1 MPTLLVLGAT
11 SDMARATAL
20 EFCSNGWDLILAARD
35 IEAAEAVARDLAL
48 RTGRNEDA
56 FEAFAFDA
64 LATEAHASF
73 WNGLPRCPDGVLCA
87 IGGGG
92 NPSLAEHDPSLADQ
106 IIRVNFTG
114 LVPILLLA
122 ADAFAA
128 RGSGLIIGIGS
139 VAGDRGRA
147 ANYVYGSAKAGFAT
161 FLGGLQNRLASKG
174 VSVIIV
180 KPGPAYTRMSEGL
193 ALNPLLT
200 ARPHEIGRSIYSAYK
215 KKRGSIYVKAIWR
228 LIMLII
234 IHIPGFIFNRMNLE
248 VKKQD

>member
-11 SDMARATAL
+11 SDMARAVAF
-20 EFCSNGWDLILAARD
+20 EFCSNGWNLFLAARD
-35 IEAAEAVARDLAL
+35 VEAAKTVARDLAL
-48 RTGRNEDA
+48 RTGRDEDA
-56 FEAFAFDA
+56 FEVFAFDA
-64 LATEAHASF
+64 LATETHASF
-73 WNGLPRCPDGVLCA
+73 WNGLPSSPDGVLCA

-92 NPSLAEHDPSLADQ
+92 DPSLAEHDSSLADH
-106 IIRVNFTG
+106 IMRVNFTG

-122 ADAFAA
+122 ADAFEA

-147 ANYVYGSAKAGFAT
+147 ANYIYGSAKAGFAT
-161 FLGGLQNRLASKG
+161 FLGGLQNRLAGKG

-180 KPGPAYTRMSEGL
+180 KSGPAYTKMSEGL
-193 ALNPLLT
+193 ELNPLLT
-200 ARPHEIGRSIYSAYK
+200 ARPREIGRSIYSAYT
-215 KKRGSIYVKAIWR
+215 KKRSTIYVKPVWR

-234 IHIPGFIFNRMNLE
+234 THIPAFIFNRMNLE